1 MPLQILIA
9 TLLALVTLGTQLQSN
24 QAKQEEVTI
33 MGGNQCA
40 AEVIK
45 TDSSNIIVITTLKRR
60 NHSVTIMGVKQEPA
74 AAHFVPA
81 STAWRINERNKQHK
95 RNTIVRAA

>member
-9 TLLALVTLGTQLQSN
+9 TLLALVTLGAQLPGN
-24 QAKQEEVTI
+24 QANREEVMI

-45 TDSSNIIVITTLKRR
+45 NDSSDIIVITTLKRR
-60 NHSVTIMGVKQEPA
+60 SHNITIMGVKQERNSTQFIPA
-74 AAHFVPA
+74 N
-81 STAWRINERNKQHK
+81 TAWRINGKNKHHK
-95 RNTIVRAA
+95 RHTIARAA